1 VTSDGDVGANGRVAA
16 TPQLMRALNEQLLLE
31 RLRASAPLSRPDL
44 ARAAGLSKPTVAL
57 ALSSLERAGLVQV
70 AGQRTGMRGPTAL
83 LYELRP
89 NAAFVLGIDVG
100 REYVRGAV
108 TDVTGAIRS
117 KLSRRVSAAS
127 ARSRVAEVVAL
138 ARELVTAARVRR
150 RSTLL
155 QTVVGTPGVVD
166 PQRDAL
172 RMAAHLPGWEQP
184 HVLAELREQ
193 LGAAT
198 VFENDVDMAAI
209 AERDHGHGRSA
220 GTFAFVSVGT
230 GIGMGVVIDGKLH
243 RGAHGGAGE
252 IAYLPFAGDGVDA
265 REARHRGALEAA
277 ASSAAIVRAARSQGM
292 DGKLDARRVF
302 ARAATGDE
310 RARAV
315 VAAEAALVAK
325 ALVAVVTVVD
335 PDLIVLGGGIGGAA
349 GFAPLVAG
357 ELERLA
363 PFVPEL
369 RVSALGED
377 AVVQGCVAAGL
388 DLAWTRILESRARA
402 AGAPRFTPA

>member
-1 VTSDGDVGANGRVAA
+1 
-16 TPQLMRALNEQLLLE
+16 
-31 RLRASAPLSRPDL
+31 
-44 ARAAGLSKPTVAL
+44 
-57 ALSSLERAGLVQV
+57 
-70 AGQRTGMRGPTAL
+70 
-83 LYELRP
+83 
-89 NAAFVLGIDVG
+89 
-100 REYVRGAV
+100 
-108 TDVTGAIRS
+108 
-117 KLSRRVSAAS
+117 
-127 ARSRVAEVVAL
+127 
-138 ARELVTAARVRR
+138 
-150 RSTLL
+150 
-155 QTVVGTPGVVD
+155 
-166 PQRDAL
+166 
-172 RMAAHLPGWEQP
+172 
-184 HVLAELREQ
+184 
-193 LGAAT
+193 
-198 VFENDVDMAAI
+198 
-209 AERDHGHGRSA
+209 
-220 GTFAFVSVGT
+220 
-230 GIGMGVVIDGKLH
+230 
-243 RGAHGGAGE
+243 
-252 IAYLPFAGDGVDA
+252 
-265 REARHRGALEAA
+265 
-277 ASSAAIVRAARSQGM
+277 M